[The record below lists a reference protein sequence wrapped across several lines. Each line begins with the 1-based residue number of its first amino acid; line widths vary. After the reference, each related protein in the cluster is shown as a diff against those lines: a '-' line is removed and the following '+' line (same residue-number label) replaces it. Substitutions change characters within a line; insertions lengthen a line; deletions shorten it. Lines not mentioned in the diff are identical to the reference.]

1 MPSHQPSL
9 EQLAQSIKHCRA
21 CRLHLN
27 RTNAVPGEGP
37 SRPRIMLIGEAP
49 GEQEDR
55 LARPFIG
62 PTRKFF
68 DQLLHDF
75 SLPRGEI
82 FITSSVK
89 CRPPNNR
96 DPKDD
101 ELATCRK
108 LWLEKQIL
116 SLDPEIL
123 VLLGATALRC
133 LFGSSGKLKHL
144 HGTVRQWNSRST
156 LLTYHPTAGMRFPWI
171 RKSMYED
178 LARLQSLLAD
188 PT

>member
-1 MPSHQPSL
+1 MPAHHPSL
-9 EQLAQSIKHCRA
+9 EHLTQDIMHCRA

-37 SRPRIMLIGEAP
+37 SHPRIMLIGEAP

-62 PTRKFF
+62 PTRRYF
-68 DQLLHDF
+68 DQLLQDF
-75 SLPRGEI
+75 ELIREDL

-101 ELATCRK
+101 ELVTCRE
-108 LWLEKQIL
+108 LWLEKQISVL
-116 SLDPEIL
+116 NPKIL
-123 VLLGATALRC
+123 VLLGRTALRC
-133 LFGSSGKLKHL
+133 LFADTGKLKDL
-144 HGTVRQWNSRST
+144 HGTTRLYQGRTT
-156 LLTYHPTAGMRFPWI
+156 LLTYHPTAGMRFPLVHKAMVHDFTVL
-171 RKSMYED
+171 KSLMAE
-178 LARLQSLLAD
+178 QV
-188 PT
+188 